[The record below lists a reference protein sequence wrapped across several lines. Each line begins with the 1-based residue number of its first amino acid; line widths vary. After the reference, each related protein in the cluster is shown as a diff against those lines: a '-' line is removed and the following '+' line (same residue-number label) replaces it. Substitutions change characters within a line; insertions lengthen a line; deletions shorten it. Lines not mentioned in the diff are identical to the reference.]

1 MSADPAAI
9 YVDTSAILR
18 ILFGSAGAKA
28 PLTRS
33 ITTSSQLVE
42 VEAYRVVDR
51 LRLAGGL
58 TDLETARKHR
68 ELRSLLDRM
77 HLFPVC
83 DEVIQAAR
91 GAFSVPVSALH
102 AVHAAT
108 ARVIFEEAGPLL
120 FWTHDASQAAAAV
133 TLGLEVRGVEGDS

>member
-1 MSADPAAI
+1 M
-9 YVDTSAILR
+9 
-18 ILFGSAGAKA
+18 
-28 PLTRS
+28 
-33 ITTSSQLVE
+33 
-42 VEAYRVVDR
+42 VDR
-51 LRLAGGL
+51 LRLARGL

-77 HLFPVC
+77 HLFPVG

-108 ARVIFEEAGPLL
+108 ARVIFEEAGPIV
-120 FWTHDASQAAAAV
+120 FWTHDPSQAAAAV
-133 TLGLEVRGVEGDS
+133 TVGLSVRGIGGES